1 MALLVLAFRGD
12 QCLTGRCT
20 CGEQLQQGQNSLLL
34 QMLLHVRRDRIIIIR
49 TVRDR
54 EARRATSTFTQ
65 LLSSEYFCF
74 YVSYDVQSGRQGRQ
88 TYRQVGYQADRQAG
102 FQAGRQAGRQADKLA
117 GN

>member
-1 MALLVLAFRGD
+1 MVLAFHGG
-12 QCLTGRCT
+12 QCLTGHCT

-34 QMLLHVRRDRIIIIR
+34 QMLLHVRRDRAVIR

-74 YVSYDVQSGRQGRQ
+74 DVSYDVQSGRQGRQ
-88 TYRQVGYQADRQAG
+88 TYRQVGSQADRQAG
-102 FQAGRQAGRQADKLA
+102 FLAGRQAARQTSLQAS
-117 GN
+117 